1 MSKLS
6 DLWRSGRLPAFLVH
20 VGISLTLVLTLAAA
34 TWLFWY
40 PPPYFRFDGGWQVL
54 RLVAVVDVVLGP
66 LLTLVVY
73 RRGKK
78 GLAIDLSII
87 GGVQLAAF
95 IYGAAVLV
103 QYRPA
108 FLVYAPK
115 NFYAVPWPEV
125 ERYTRDQARIQAM
138 RTGGGPVTVVL
149 DLPADT
155 LQQEIV
161 RQAAKAS
168 GARVTLL
175 GDYYQTMTPAHWAKI
190 LPDSVNLAAQLKDQ
204 PELAADLEDFS
215 RRFLQ
220 GAPVQLERYAFYPGV
235 FRYGVILFVLDRA
248 DGHIVGWLTD

>member
-87 GGVQLAAF
+87 GGVQLA
-95 IYGAAVLV
+95 
-103 QYRPA
+103 RS
-108 FLVYAPK
+108 
-115 NFYAVPWPEV
+115 E
-125 ERYTRDQARIQAM
+125 EHTSE
-138 RTGGGPVTVVL
+138 
-149 DLPADT
+149 
-155 LQQEIV
+155 LQ
-161 RQAAKAS
+161 S
-168 GARVTLL
+168 
-175 GDYYQTMTPAHWAKI
+175 H
-190 LPDSVNLAAQLKDQ
+190 
-204 PELAADLEDFS
+204 
-215 RRFLQ
+215 
-220 GAPVQLERYAFYPGV
+220 
-235 FRYGVILFVLDRA
+235 
-248 DGHIVGWLTD
+248 